1 MKKKTSKYT
10 VIKDTREQD
19 GWFFSPY
26 DKCEGM
32 EVGTLHT
39 GDYTLK
45 GFEEVV
51 CVERKAS
58 VTEIAMNLGRKKKAF
73 YDEMERMKDYH
84 FRFLVLEFSASDV
97 VEYPMSLLD
106 SKDRENYK
114 LYKEGKISKPKGKR
128 FDIVDQTKLTG
139 RYLMKSL
146 MEIVIQH
153 DVNLM
158 FCDNKQN
165 AFLVCNSIFK
175 RLSELFDKG
184 QKEDEQDKQPVRFDF

>member
-45 GFEEVV
+45 GFEEIV

-106 SKDRENYK
+106 SKDKENYK

>member
-45 GFEEVV
+45 GFEEIV

-97 VEYPMSLLD
+97 VEYPISLLD
-106 SKDRENYK
+106 SKDKENYK